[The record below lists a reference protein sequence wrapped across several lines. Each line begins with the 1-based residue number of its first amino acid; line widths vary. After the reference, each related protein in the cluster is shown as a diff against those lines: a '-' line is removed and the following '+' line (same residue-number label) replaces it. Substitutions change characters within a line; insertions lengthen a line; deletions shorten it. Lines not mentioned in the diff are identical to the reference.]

1 MIMSESLY
9 IKMIELFHQNPNVFY
24 FINFSS
30 FLFLKLVGAFYI
42 ALRIYKVLCYSKLTL
57 EWLPMINPY
66 YWPFSV
72 FLITTNRYFAFWSK
86 IFPVL
91 RFKDSSIDIS
101 SIVGLETLNSL
112 IYLCVKL
119 GGFLDSFLQVLDVVV
134 TNLKDIEISV

>member
-1 MIMSESLY
+1 MVTSDSLL
-9 IKMIELFHQNPNVFY
+9 IKMIELFQENPNIFY

-30 FLFLKLVGAFYI
+30 SFLLKIIGAFYI
-42 ALRIYKVLCYSKLTL
+42 VLRIYKVLCYSKLTL

-91 RFKDSSIDIS
+91 RFKDSSMDIS
-101 SIVGLETLNSL
+101 SIVGLEALNSL
-112 IYLCVKL
+112 IYFCVKL
-119 GGFLDSFLQVLDVVV
+119 GQVLDTFLTELEKVISALNEV
-134 TNLKDIEISV
+134 EIS

>member
-1 MIMSESLY
+1 MVTSDSLL
-9 IKMIELFHQNPNVFY
+9 IKMIELFEENPNVFY

-30 FLFLKLVGAFYI
+30 FFVFKIVGIFYTI
-42 ALRIYKVLCYSKLTL
+42 LRIYKVLCYSKLTL

-91 RFKDSSIDIS
+91 RFKDSSMDIS
-101 SIVGLETLNSL
+101 SIVGLEALNSL
-112 IYLCVKL
+112 IYFCVKL
-119 GGFLDSFLQVLDVVV
+119 GHTLDGFISELEKVVSALNTV
-134 TNLKDIEISV
+134 EIS

>member
-1 MIMSESLY
+1 MTISESLY
-9 IKMIELFHQNPNVFY
+9 IKMIELFHQNPNIFY

-30 FLFLKLVGAFYI
+30 FLFLKIVGAFYI
-42 ALRIYKVLCYSKLTL
+42 VLRIYKVLCYSKLTL

-101 SIVGLETLNSL
+101 SIVGLETLNSF

-119 GGFLDSFLQVLDVVV
+119 GGFLDSFLQVLDVMV
-134 TNLKDIEISV
+134 TNLKDIEISA